1 MLRQQYHILI
11 IEDSP
16 EDRAFLRRHLQ
27 SDPRYHYIIT
37 EAELAEQGLRL
48 CQIHLPDA
56 ILLDF
61 QLPDMDGLEFLAALH
76 RMNAGMMVPV
86 VMLTGHGTEAIAVQ
100 ALKAGAQDYLVKEQ
114 ITTASLS
121 SALQQALEYV
131 AIRRQ
136 LEQQHDELEQTNI
149 ALSQAR
155 NDLERRVAER
165 TSELVTTVAQLQR
178 EIVERVQTEQALRA
192 SEAKLR
198 MLMAQM
204 PSILWTTD
212 TDLRVTSVFGT
223 GLPWL
228 DHTDNLTEHLVE
240 WFGIE
245 GTNLSAI
252 DAHRRAL
259 RGQADGYEHTVADR
273 VFDVRVE
280 PLRDHQNQITGCLGL
295 ALDITERKHTEQRLA
310 FQANMLAQVQDAIIA
325 TDMSG
330 RITYWNQ
337 GAEQLYRVS
346 RGAAIGQSLRKLITY
361 RWLSRADRQAA
372 YAALAHGGA
381 WYGEMIHRRKTGEA
395 RHVTTSVSVL
405 YDERG
410 RMIGIL
416 SLVRDITEHRQLE
429 AQLHQ
434 SQKME
439 AIGRLAGGIAHDFNN
454 LLMVIMSYSE
464 LLLDD
469 IDPQHPCRHDVEE
482 ILHATRRATALTRQ
496 LLAFSRKQVL
506 QPEIINLNTVVIDT
520 DKLLRRLIGE
530 DVMLLTILE
539 PELRLVK
546 VDPGQIEQVIMNLA
560 INARDAMPEG
570 GTLTIRT
577 ANIDLDWRDPDRH
590 IPVPAGPYVLL
601 EVRDTGIGMDAQTQ
615 AHLFEPFF
623 TTKEPG
629 KGTGLGLSTVY
640 GIVKQSQGSIHVE
653 SAPGQG
659 TTVTIYLPCTSET
672 VAVHTPHPQS
682 TALPNGTETIL
693 LVEDDPAVRTLIRQ
707 VLQARGYTVLE
718 ASYGQEALSMA
729 EHYQQPIHLLLT
741 DMVMPE
747 MNGRELAR
755 QLARICPTLRVLYIS
770 GYADS
775 QRIPQDLS
783 ESGVAFLQ
791 KPVMPDTLIRQV
803 RALLD
808 LDAEEGKIYDSGL

>member
-1 MLRQQYHILI
+1 MMLRQQYHILI

-16 EDRAFLRRHLQ
+16 EDRAFLRRRLL
-27 SDPRYHYIIT
+27 SDPEHSYSIT
-37 EAELAEQGLRL
+37 EAESGEQGLSL
-48 CQIHLPDA
+48 CQINLPDG

-61 QLPDMDGLEFLAALH
+61 QLPDIDGLEFLVKL
-76 RMNAGMMVPV
+76 RSTVAGLVVPV
-86 VMLTGHGTEAIAVQ
+86 VMLTGHGTESIAVR
-100 ALKAGAQDYLVKEQ
+100 ALRAGAQDYLVKEN
-114 ITTASLS
+114 ITTESLVL
-121 SALQQALEYV
+121 ALQQAMEYV
-131 AIRRQ
+131 AIHRQ
-136 LEQQHDELEQTNI
+136 LEQQRHELAQTNI
-149 ALSQAR
+149 ALRQVR

-165 TSELVTTVAQLQR
+165 TSEVVTTVTHLQR
-178 EIVERVQTEQALRA
+178 EIAERAQTEQALRA

-198 MLMAQM
+198 LVTAQM

-212 TDLRVTSVFGT
+212 TDLRVTSVLGA

-228 DHTDNLTEHLVE
+228 HQTDKLTERLME

-245 GTNLSAI
+245 GTDLSAI

-273 VFDVRVE
+273 VFDVRIE
-280 PLRDHQNQITGCLGL
+280 PLRDDQGQIIGCLGL
-295 ALDITERKHTEQRLA
+295 ALDITERKLSEQRLA

-330 RITYWNQ
+330 CITYWNQ
-337 GAEQLYRVS
+337 GAEQLYRAS
-346 RGAAIGQSLRKLITY
+346 QTTALGQSLRKMIKY
-361 RWLSRADRQAA
+361 RWLKRTDRQAA

-381 WYGEMIHRRKTGEA
+381 WYGELIHRRKTGEA
-395 RHVTTSVSVL
+395 RHVITSVSVL

-410 RMIGIL
+410 AMIGIL
-416 SLVRDITEHRQLE
+416 GVVRDITEHRQLE

-506 QPEIINLNTVVIDT
+506 QPEIINLNTVVIDI

-530 DVMLLTILE
+530 DITLCTILE
-539 PELRLVK
+539 PELRSVK

-560 INARDAMPEG
+560 INARDAMPQG

-577 ANIDLDWRDPDRH
+577 ANTDLDWCDLDRH
-590 IPVPAGPYVLL
+590 IPIPVGPYVLL
-601 EVRDTGIGMDAQTQ
+601 EVRDTGVGMDAQTQ
-615 AHLFEPFF
+615 AHMFEPFF

-640 GIVKQSQGSIHVE
+640 GIVNQSHGSIRVE

-659 TTVTIYLPCTSET
+659 TTVMIYLPCTSET
-672 VAVHTPHPQS
+672 VEVHMTYTQS
-682 TALPNGTETIL
+682 TDLPNGTETIL
-693 LVEDDPAVRTLIRQ
+693 LVEDEPAVRTLIRQ
-707 VLQARGYTVLE
+707 VLQARGYTILE
-718 ASYGQEALSMA
+718 ASYGPEALYMA

-755 QLARICPTLRVLYIS
+755 QLACIRPTTRVLYMS

-775 QRIPQDLS
+775 YLVPHDLS
-783 ESGVAFLQ
+783 APGVAFLQ
-791 KPVMPDTLIRQV
+791 KPVTPDVLIRQV

-808 LDAEEGKIYDSGL
+808 AEEGKNI

>member
-1 MLRQQYHILI
+1 MCCRPYHILI
-11 IEDSP
+11 IEDNP
-16 EDRAFLRRHLQ
+16 EDRMLLRRRLQ
-27 SDPRYHYIIT
+27 SDPHYSYIIT
-37 EAELAEQGLRL
+37 EAESAEQGLNL
-48 CQIHLPDA
+48 CQISLPDG

-61 QLPDMDGLEFLAALH
+61 QLPDMDGLEFLAALQ
-76 RMNAGMMVPV
+76 RMVSDMIVPV

-100 ALKAGAQDYLVKEQ
+100 ALKAGAQDYLVKEN

-121 SALQQALEYV
+121 AALEQAREYV
-131 AIRRQ
+131 AIHRQ
-136 LEQQHDELEQTNI
+136 LEQQRNELTQTNI
-149 ALSQAR
+149 ALCQAR

-165 TSELVTTVAQLQR
+165 TRELVATVTHLQR
-178 EIVERVQTEQALRA
+178 EIAERRQTEQALRA

-198 MLMAQM
+198 MITAQM

-212 TDLRVTSVFGT
+212 TDLRVTSVFGA
-223 GLPWL
+223 GVPWL
-228 DHTDNLTEHLVE
+228 DQTDKLTERLME
-240 WFGIE
+240 WFGTE
-245 GTNLSAI
+245 GTDLSAI

-259 RGQADGYEHTVADR
+259 CGQADGYEHTVHDR

-280 PLRDHQNQITGCLGL
+280 PLRDHQNQIIGCLGL
-295 ALDITERKHTEQRLA
+295 ALDITERKVSEQRLA
-310 FQANMLAQVQDAIIA
+310 FQANILAQVQDAIIA
-325 TDMSG
+325 IDMSG
-330 RITYWNQ
+330 YITYWNR

-346 RGAAIGQSLRKLITY
+346 RAAAIGQSFRKIIKY
-361 RWLSRADRQAA
+361 RWLKRADRQAA
-372 YAALAHGGA
+372 YSALAHGGA
-381 WYGEMIHRRKTGEA
+381 WYGELIHRRKTGEA
-395 RHVTTSVSVL
+395 RSVTVSVSML
-405 YDERG
+405 YDEG
-410 RMIGIL
+410 GAMIGIL
-416 SLVRDITEHRQLE
+416 GVVRDITEHRQLE

-469 IDPQHPCRHDVEE
+469 LDPHHPCRHDLEE

-506 QPEIINLNTVVIDT
+506 QPETINLNTVVHDI

-530 DVMLLTILE
+530 DVTLLTILE
-539 PELRLVK
+539 PELHPVK

-560 INARDAMPEG
+560 INARDAMPQG

-577 ANIDLDWRDPDRH
+577 ANTDLDWRDPDRH

-601 EVRDTGIGMDAQTQ
+601 EVCDTGIGMDAQTQ

-640 GIVKQSQGSIHVE
+640 GIVKQSQGSIRVE
-653 SAPGQG
+653 SVPGQG
-659 TTVTIYLPCTSET
+659 TTVTIYFPCTSET
-672 VAVHTPHPQS
+672 VEVHAPHTQS
-682 TALPNGTETIL
+682 TDLPDGAETIL
-693 LVEDDPAVRTLIRQ
+693 LVEDEPAVRTLIRQ

-718 ASYGQEALSMA
+718 ASYGPEALYMA

-755 QLARICPTLRVLYIS
+755 QLARICPTMRVLYMS

-775 QRIPQDLS
+775 HLIPHDLS
-783 ESGVAFLQ
+783 RSGVAFLQ
-791 KPVMPDTLIRQV
+791 KPITPDVLIRQV

-808 LDAEEGKIYDSGL
+808 AEEGKDL